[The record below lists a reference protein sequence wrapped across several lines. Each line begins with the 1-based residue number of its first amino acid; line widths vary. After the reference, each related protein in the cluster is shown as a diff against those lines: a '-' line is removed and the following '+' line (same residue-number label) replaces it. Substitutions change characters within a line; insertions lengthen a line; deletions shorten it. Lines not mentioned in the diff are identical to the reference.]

1 MLCQSPPCCFLQF
14 SSKTSVLSRSYPFV
28 QLTNSL
34 SSNNLKTNAVII
46 ATHTPK
52 KKKVADLKWQSIDR
66 SVRPTTKVKREFI
79 ATKILCLVDRISE
92 GKMSMG
98 INQPNVHYETPNEQ
112 DNCRL
117 RPKSEEH
124 NLCLITSTAN

>member
-1 MLCQSPPCCFLQF
+1 MLCQSPPCCFLKF
-14 SSKTSVLSRSYPFV
+14 SSKTSALQILSIYAIDKFF
-28 QLTNSL
+28 L
-34 SSNNLKTNAVII
+34 SGNNLKTNAVII